1 MPGQFPPSSPI
12 AACPA
17 DPDDP
22 FYQPSERHSPSTLK
36 FFHKK
41 ITPADHEYP
50 TPNPSST
57 LGRSSSPVK
66 ARDSYTPA
74 SQTHS
79 DYELEQDLRHELL
92 SRGSASARPI
102 QIPLN
107 SRLETR
113 LSIGRKQAACD
124 IVLPRH
130 KNISRLHAFVT
141 YYPESRE
148 VKLECKGSNGLV
160 VAFPLKLDLELTVC
174 SYPAKAFHLTRS
186 KPEQQISTREVV
198 KNTKLTSFVLLEG
211 ESVLMPYIDGTIIDF
226 RHAECEL
233 AVYEPLGG
241 SDNDSQ
247 NATETEDELQPLQI
261 TSDDFEPRTPDNDVV
276 HIPLHTAFPP
286 KLHVKERLVSLEPK
300 PLLAEPATP
309 LQHKGAKET
318 AFEEHKES
326 FNDAQE
332 IEEPKTP
339 QRQTLDSCFEEQD
352 AQIPLL
358 KTEANARRRK
368 LASPSLKQTHKRK
381 NPPKA
386 SSLSTD
392 EVLFNV
398 SSRGFDVPELQHI
411 LANHLAFSNVQQVP
425 FTQLRDVNSTV
436 STLAPK
442 ELRAL
447 LEAESCIGVIYRQG
461 KDAAG
466 KPLDEE
472 YYYDV
477 ENDSD
482 ENRRQL
488 VSALKG
494 GRSNL
499 RSCRRVHKQY
509 FWKRPAK

>member
-22 FYQPSERHSPSTLK
+22 FYQPSEKHSPSTLK

-41 ITPADHEYP
+41 IAPVDHEYP
-50 TPNPSST
+50 TPHPSST

-66 ARDSYTPA
+66 ARDSHVLG

-79 DYELEQDLRHELL
+79 DYELEQDLRRELS
-92 SRGSASARPI
+92 SRGSASVRPI

-148 VKLECKGSNGLV
+148 VKLECKGSNGLI
-160 VAFPLKLDLELTVC
+160 VAFPLKLDLDLTVC
-174 SYPAKAFHLTRS
+174 SHPEKAFRLMRS
-186 KPEQQISTREVV
+186 KPEQQLSSREVV
-198 KNTKLTSFVLLEG
+198 KNAELTSFVLLEG
-211 ESVLMPYIDGTIIDF
+211 ESVLMPYIDGTLIDF
-226 RHAECEL
+226 RNAECEL
-233 AVYEPLGG
+233 AVYEPLGD
-241 SDNDSQ
+241 SDDDSQ

-261 TSDDFEPRTPDNDVV
+261 TSDDFEPRTPDNEVV

-286 KLHVKERLVSLEPK
+286 KLHVKERLLSLEPQ

-309 LQHKGAKET
+309 LQHKDTKDAT
-318 AFEEHKES
+318 LEEHKES
-326 FNDAQE
+326 FGGAVE

-339 QRQTLDSCFEEQD
+339 QRQTLDSHFEKQD
-352 AQIPLL
+352 PQTPLL

-368 LASPSLKQTHKRK
+368 LASPSPEKTHKRK
-381 NPPKA
+381 NQQKVSP
-386 SSLSTD
+386 LSA
-392 EVLFNV
+392 EEILLNV
-398 SSRGFDVPELQHI
+398 SSRGVDVLELQHI

-447 LEAESCIGVIYRQG
+447 LEAERCIGVIYRQG

-509 FWKRPAK
+509 FWKKPAK